1 MLDRTWRAELAAAR
15 VVPESETALKV
26 GDTLPVEGAE
36 ALVQKIGESGNAPY
50 SISVEGGG
58 LSAETA
64 TGRLHRSNLSDGPI
78 DWWPSTVRRLV
89 WQRLGLDAPY
99 QWLLLGVGVGL
110 VMGGSQALARSLF
123 AQIVPHTRS
132 GEFFSFFGF
141 MGRVS
146 TVFGPLLYVV
156 VTGLIDTRVAILSIM
171 GLIVAGGVLLHWVD
185 VRSGARAADEE
196 DARHYAEAGEA
207 FPT

>member
-1 MLDRTWRAELAAAR
+1 MITGWEAALRT
-15 VVPESETALKV
+15 

-36 ALVQKIGESGNAPY
+36 ALVERIRESDGAPY

-58 LSAETA
+58 LAAETA

-78 DWWPSTVRRLV
+78 DWWPSAVRRLV
-89 WQRLGLDAPY
+89 WQPIGLDAPY

-171 GLIVAGGVLLHWVD
+171 ALIVAGGVLLHWVD
-185 VRSGARAADEE
+185 VRSGARAADKE

-207 FPT
+207 LPA